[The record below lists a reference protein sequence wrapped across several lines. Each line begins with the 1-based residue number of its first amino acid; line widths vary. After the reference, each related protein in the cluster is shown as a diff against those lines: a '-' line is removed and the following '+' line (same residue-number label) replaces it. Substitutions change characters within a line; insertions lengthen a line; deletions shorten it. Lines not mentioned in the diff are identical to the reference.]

1 MPATQEIPEKLIREN
16 ISRAVSHVFKTMLE
30 DMPVVSL
37 AKDQDAFKFDRTL
50 SRGPKPEAHVIS
62 TVGFIG
68 EVTGIIYIYLPLPL
82 AKLCARAMLGLT
94 ELQIEEAGDESV
106 NDAVGEF
113 TNITVGTFKSG
124 LCDAGFHCMLTMPS
138 VLRGDKLCLDA
149 GNSAHR
155 QIYTFECA
163 QYRIVTDILIKVA
176 E

>member
-16 ISRAVSHVFKTMLE
+16 ISRAVTHVFTTMLE
-30 DMPVVSL
+30 NMPAVTF
-37 AKDQDAFKFDRTL
+37 AKDQDAFQFNRSL
-50 SRGPKPEAHVIS
+50 SRSAKKEMHVIS

-68 EVTGIIYIYLPLPL
+68 DVTGIIYIYLPLPL
-82 AKLCARAMLGLT
+82 AKLCARAMLRLSEH
-94 ELQIEEAGDESV
+94 ELEEAGDEAI

-124 LCDAGFHCMLTMPS
+124 LCDAGFPCMLTMPS
-138 VLRGDKLCLDA
+138 VLRGDQLCLEP

-155 QIYTFECA
+155 QIYAFECSGH
-163 QYRIVTDILIKVA
+163 RIVTDILIKVA